1 MKNIDSSIMKAA
13 QKRWIAEAKYNTI
26 KICVIAFLICT
37 TIIILTL
44 CQK

>member
-1 MKNIDSSIMKAA
+1 MKNIDSSSMEAT
-13 QKRWIAEAKYNTI
+13 QKRLIAEAKYDTI

-37 TIIILTL
+37 TIIILKL